1 MVGIRTTAS
10 QCFRLGC
17 ILIRAVVCCCR
28 SCRYLSANMSIAIFW
43 GRAIGH
49 SQHRRNL
56 DCKSIKKTIYFEH
69 PHPKAVIAEEV

>member
-43 GRAIGH
+43 GRAI
-49 SQHRRNL
+49 Q
-56 DCKSIKKTIYFEH
+56 
-69 PHPKAVIAEEV
+69 